1 VKKFRYRLERILS
14 LKATLKKQ
22 AQKDLAKAEN
32 ERRKQQEILLSLKNE
47 LAGRLIREKDMR
59 AKKLD
64 LRRLEMTQRYFAQ
77 LTFLIG
83 HQINVLK
90 EAERRTAEKRRKL
103 VKTSREEKKYSRLK
117 EIRREEYTQ
126 EMELM
131 LQKETDE
138 FASNVH
144 RRQT

>member
-1 VKKFRYRLERILS
+1 LS

-47 LAGRLIREKDMR
+47 LAGRLINEKDKR

-64 LRRLEMTQRYFAQ
+64 LRRLDMTQRYFAQ
-77 LTFLIG
+77 LTSLIG
-83 HQINVLK
+83 HQINVLR
-90 EAERRTAEKRRKL
+90 EAERKTEEKRRKL
-103 VKTSREEKKYSRLK
+103 VKASKEEKKYSRLK

-138 FASNVH
+138 FAANVH
-144 RRQT
+144 RRSTKNIPR